1 MKIIITENQYKMLLE
16 SNFES
21 MQSLIDM
28 AFEDLKEDCENY
40 YLNSYTCEEVEVIEK
55 IKVVDVQKVFVKT
68 QTTKEDSFLLIKIDV
83 DYNYIRE
90 YKDLSDFEIQLQWKT
105 KQIIGN
111 NIRVLINNQNN
122 TRKNESENNDRI
134 EINERCWKG
143 YTQKGMKTMFGK
155 RYPNCVKVK

>member
-1 MKIIITENQYKMLLE
+1 MKIIISESQYKMLLE

-28 AFEDLKEDCENY
+28 AFEDLKENCEKNWVNNY
-40 YLNSYTCEEVEVIEK
+40 ACDEVEAVEK

-68 QTTKEDSFLLIKIDV
+68 KTIEQDSFLIVKIDV

-90 YKDLSDFEIQLQWKT
+90 YLDLSDLEIQLQYET

-111 NIRVLINNQNN
+111 NVRVLINNQNN
-122 TRKNESENNDRI
+122 TRKEFN
-134 EINERCWKG
+134 W
-143 YTQKGMKTMFGK
+143 
-155 RYPNCVKVK
+155 

>member
-1 MKIIITENQYKMLLE
+1 VKIIITENQYKMLLE

-68 QTTKEDSFLLIKIDV
+68 QTTKEDFFLLIKIDV

-90 YKDLSDFEIQLQWKT
+90 LKDLSDFEIQLQWKT

-111 NIRVLINNQNN
+111 NIRVSINNQNN
-122 TRKNESENNDRI
+122 TRKNFN
-134 EINERCWKG
+134 W
-143 YTQKGMKTMFGK
+143 
-155 RYPNCVKVK
+155 